1 LRQLKA
7 DPDLRSI
14 PVVIVTVLDEREV
27 GLALGA
33 VDYFLKPV
41 DRQALL
47 ACLSRLTL
55 TTKVKQREVRV
66 LVADDDAATREM
78 LDATLSKEGF
88 HVIAA
93 AGGREAI
100 ELAHDGPIDMIIC
113 DLLMPDLDGF
123 GVVSALKADART
135 RDVPI
140 LILTGHEMTAE
151 EKESLNGKILGV
163 VGKGGDA
170 ERGLR
175 SWLAAVT
182 RPAAGPGNGAARP

>member
-1 LRQLKA
+1 
-7 DPDLRSI
+7 
-14 PVVIVTVLDEREV
+14 V

-66 LVADDDAATREM
+66 LVADDDAATRDM

-88 HVIAA
+88 RVLAA
-93 AGGREAI
+93 AGGREAV
-100 ELAHDGPIDMIIC
+100 ELAQDGPIDMVIC

-123 GVVSALKADART
+123 GVVSALKADPRT

-140 LILTGHEMTAE
+140 LILTGHELTAE
-151 EKESLNGKILGV
+151 EKASLNGKILGI
-163 VGKGGDA
+163 VGKGSDA

-175 SWLAAVT
+175 HWLATVT
-182 RPAAGPGNGAARP
+182 RPVSSAAGAP